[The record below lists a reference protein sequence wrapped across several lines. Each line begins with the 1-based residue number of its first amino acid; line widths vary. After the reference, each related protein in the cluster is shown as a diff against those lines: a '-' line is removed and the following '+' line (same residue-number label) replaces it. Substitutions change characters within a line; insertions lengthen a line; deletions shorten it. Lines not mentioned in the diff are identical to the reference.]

1 MLIDFSYMVILFIL
15 FFFFF
20 PTHLYFSPFKLRA
33 IFAEII
39 KSFLIISSSLLV
51 GRKLTLVS
59 VAALLYRSLLYCM
72 LQNAFVAA

>member
-1 MLIDFSYMVILFIL
+1 MIIF

-20 PTHLYFSPFKLRA
+20 PHPPIFFTFMLRA

-39 KSFLIISSSLLV
+39 KSFLIIFSSLLV

-59 VAALLYRSLLYCM
+59 IAALLYRSLLDCM